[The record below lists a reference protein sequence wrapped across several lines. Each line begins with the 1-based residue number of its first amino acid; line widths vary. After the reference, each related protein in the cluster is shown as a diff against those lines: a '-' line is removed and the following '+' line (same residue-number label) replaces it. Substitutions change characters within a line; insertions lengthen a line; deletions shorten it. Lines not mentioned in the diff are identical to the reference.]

1 MVEEPLQ
8 VLHAAARRVPGPSR
22 PRVVLAGAHGALG
35 AEVLQRLSAASAFGP
50 IEVLAR
56 EAITPGVQGVTVRLV
71 PGDDP
76 AAWPP
81 VQADIGV
88 VLFDAPRMFHQRERA
103 LWVPEPP
110 ELLPLAR
117 WLHASGV
124 PTLAVVLPHAPGRL
138 PEALKRGLAGLDEHA
153 VATLGFERVLFLR
166 SAQRPAALAHRDPLT
181 RLAEWMLSIS
191 RYMIPQVEQPVR
203 AAKVAELLA
212 VALRVAPP
220 GVHIAGPEVVWQAAQ
235 GEVEPVARAW
245 LGIA

>member
-8 VLHAAARRVPGPSR
+8 VLHAAAQRGPAPSR
-22 PRVVLAGAHGALG
+22 TRLVLAGAQGALG
-35 AEVLQRLSAASAFGP
+35 AEVLQRLSATPAFGP

-56 EAITPGVQGVTVRLV
+56 ETITLAVRGASVRLV

-81 VQADIGV
+81 VQAEIGV
-88 VLFDAPRMFHQRERA
+88 VLFDAPRMLHQRERA
-103 LWVPEPP
+103 LWMPEPP

-124 PTLAVVLPHAPGRL
+124 TTLAVVLPHAPGRL
-138 PEALKRGLAGLDEHA
+138 PEALKRGLAGLDEQA
-153 VATLGFERVLFLR
+153 IATLGFERVLFLR
-166 SAQRPAALAHRDPLT
+166 SAQRPAARADRDPLT

-212 VALRVAPP
+212 VALRLAPP
-220 GVHIAGPEVVWQAAQ
+220 GVHIAAPQVVWQAAQ

-245 LGIA
+245 LGVA